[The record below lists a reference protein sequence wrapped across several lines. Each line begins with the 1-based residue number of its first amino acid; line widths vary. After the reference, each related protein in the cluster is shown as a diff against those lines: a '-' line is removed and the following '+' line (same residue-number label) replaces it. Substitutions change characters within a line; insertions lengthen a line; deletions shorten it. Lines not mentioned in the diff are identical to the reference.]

1 MNKTTNVDSF
11 VKKTI
16 AHYLG
21 ISDEDVQNDFYLKDD
36 LHMGSGDISDL
47 IHIVNAK
54 YPIDP
59 SAIPNIETVQDLIDI
74 LSESEEF

>member
-1 MNKTTNVDSF
+1 MNKTIDVDSF

-21 ISDEDVQNDFYLKDD
+21 ISDEDVQNDFCLKDD